1 MRLFL
6 TALLP
11 LALLVKSDL
20 EVEDCDSSVTNSMRT
35 ELLQSSAVLS
45 IIDTHTHTRTNT
57 DGHKQERSHSHADVQ
72 PAGKRSALNKP
83 LYWLHVPKCNAGF
96 ARSILALPN
105 MCQSMSEQ
113 ARSLLMDVSRVED
126 SILDLLN
133 ELNTTFQ
140 DECPDDVTDLRK
152 YGVVFG
158 DHSGIQKFYLNS
170 VKGHGLIM
178 LRQPEQR
185 LISGWNFY
193 YHSFPK
199 VLLGRDPYD
208 IQEYATTVS
217 GCATKM
223 LVRDQVDTYFHDE
236 QPTTISA
243 CGDPYPISEE
253 ESNRAITR
261 LREGFLF
268 VGILEEYDLSVCLLH
283 TMFGGDCTPVEL
295 TTGHSTSNTSWY
307 DTSILEG
314 WQDEYDGRLYAEGL
328 KLFHKNL
335 ELYGVNDASCQ
346 ACWAQAG
353 IAA

>member
-1 MRLFL
+1 
-6 TALLP
+6 
-11 LALLVKSDL
+11 
-20 EVEDCDSSVTNSMRT
+20 
-35 ELLQSSAVLS
+35 
-45 IIDTHTHTRTNT
+45 
-57 DGHKQERSHSHADVQ
+57 VQ
-72 PAGKRSALNKP
+72 PAGNRSALNKP

-133 ELNTTFQ
+133 EINTTFQ
-140 DECPDDVTDLRK
+140 DECADDVADLRK
-152 YGVVFG
+152 AGVVFG
-158 DHSGIQKFYLNS
+158 DHSGIDKFYLDS

-199 VLLGRDPYD
+199 VTLGRDPYD
-208 IQEYATTVS
+208 IQEYATSVS

-268 VGILEEYDLSVCLLH
+268 VGILEEYDLSICLLH
-283 TMFGGDCTPVEL
+283 TMFGGECTPVEL

-307 DTSILEG
+307 DTSMLEG
-314 WQDEYDGRLYAEGL
+314 WQDEYDGRLYAEGQ
-328 KLFHKNL
+328 KIFHKNL
-335 ELYGVNDASCQ
+335 ELYGVNDSSCQ

-353 IAA
+353 ITA